1 MPQIIPRNP
10 FYALLFGLVI
20 VFLVVGLIGWEGE
33 PGVLTETAAEAPA
46 SKPDKAAAAAPAAPA
61 SQPAEAEAE
70 VTEFASDDELVETAD
85 GEETAGISADPG
97 ADEAPADP
105 GGDGGDGGDEP
116 VDRRGGDGSEPMVH

>member
-46 SKPDKAAAAAPAAPA
+46 GKPEKAPAPAAQA
-61 SQPAEAEAE
+61 SEPVDTETEMA
-70 VTEFASDDELVETAD
+70 EFASDDELVETAD
-85 GEETAGISADPG
+85 GEETAGISADP
-97 ADEAPADP
+97 AAEEAPGDG
-105 GGDGGDGGDEP
+105 GGDGGEEP
-116 VDRRGGDGSEPMVH
+116 VDRRGGDGSEPMIH